1 MVEELLEPDGQVLAV
16 AALAEVVGL
25 VVVFQQPGGL
35 AQAAQA
41 HEHLDALV
49 PRNGT
54 VVVIVHDKH
63 RSGDVLSMEDGGV
76 LDIEF
81 KVTGFEAVFFDNMG
95 NAVPIVSEGA
105 SFSGRQM
112 DTFRKLSR
120 SKRFYISKVK
130 AIGPDGILRTLP
142 TSMEVIIK

>member
-1 MVEELLEPDGQVLAV
+1 MPWQG
-16 AALAEVVGL
+16 
-25 VVVFQQPGGL
+25 
-35 AQAAQA
+35 
-41 HEHLDALV
+41 
-49 PRNGT
+49 
-54 VVVIVHDKH
+54 H
-63 RSGDVLSMEDGGV
+63 R